1 MSNQRINNENFQKLL
16 WPLVALGLILLFNF
30 FFTPGFLN
38 VEVKDG
44 HLFGSLIDIVNRGAP
59 VMLLT
64 IGMTLVFATGGIDLS
79 VGAVIAISGA
89 LAATII
95 RPDYVKGVLEY
106 GELRPLFMVVSIP
119 LLVSMAAGLWNGLL
133 VAIVGIQPIIAT
145 LILMVAGRGIAQL
158 ITQGQI
164 VVFIHEPFQFIGS
177 GFLFGLPFPISIV
190 IFMCAV
196 TYLLTRK
203 TALGMFIEAVGAN
216 PVASRFM
223 GVKERL
229 IKVSVYTFSGLCSG
243 IAGLIIC
250 ADIKAADANHAGF
263 LLELDAIASVI
274 IGGTMW
280 GGRFTLIGSIVGTLI
295 IQSLTTTILTIGIA
309 PEVTLV
315 FKAVVIICVALIQSE
330 DFRKVFTHRL
340 AELKAKSS

>member
-1 MSNQRINNENFQKLL
+1 MSDQRIDNESFQKLL

-44 HLFGSLIDIVNRGAP
+44 RLFGSLIDIVNRGAP

-89 LAATII
+89 LAATMI

-133 VAIVGIQPIIAT
+133 VALIGIQPIIAT

-177 GFLFGLPFPISIV
+177 G
-190 IFMCAV
+190 
-196 TYLLTRK
+196 
-203 TALGMFIEAVGAN
+203 
-216 PVASRFM
+216 
-223 GVKERL
+223 
-229 IKVSVYTFSGLCSG
+229 
-243 IAGLIIC
+243 
-250 ADIKAADANHAGF
+250 
-263 LLELDAIASVI
+263 
-274 IGGTMW
+274 
-280 GGRFTLIGSIVGTLI
+280 
-295 IQSLTTTILTIGIA
+295 
-309 PEVTLV
+309 
-315 FKAVVIICVALIQSE
+315 
-330 DFRKVFTHRL
+330 
-340 AELKAKSS
+340 